1 MEFRIKTT
9 IEFKLKH
16 PEHKDTLGPSPILT
30 CEEENTLVRWI
41 QETASKGFP
50 KKANDLKSSVQ
61 KFLIENPRPNNFKD
75 NRPGDGWLKGFLK
88 RHPGVSRRTSEGVTA
103 ASACVSERDI
113 KNWFKNIE
121 TSVKEKHLEEVLTD
135 PSRIFNGDESGF
147 QICPSTGKVFAMK
160 GFKNVYNVE
169 KSSSKENV
177 TVMFTFSADGKIC
190 VPMVIYPYQ
199 RIPEKVAK
207 GINPKWGVGRSDN
220 GWMTAETF
228 YQYIANVFYPHLIEN
243 NIKLPVILFV
253 DGHKSHLSYQLSLL
267 CNELQIE
274 VIALYPNATRILQ
287 PCDVSI
293 FL

>member
-1 MEFRIKTT
+1 
-9 IEFKLKH
+9 
-16 PEHKDTLGPSPILT
+16 
-30 CEEENTLVRWI
+30 
-41 QETASKGFP
+41 
-50 KKANDLKSSVQ
+50 
-61 KFLIENPRPNNFKD
+61 
-75 NRPGDGWLKGFLK
+75 
-88 RHPGVSRRTSEGVTA
+88 
-103 ASACVSERDI
+103 
-113 KNWFKNIE
+113 
-121 TSVKEKHLEEVLTD
+121 
-135 PSRIFNGDESGF
+135 
-147 QICPSTGKVFAMK
+147 MK

-253 DGHKSHLSYQLSLL
+253 DGYKSNLSYQLSLL

-293 FL
+293 FRPLKEAWRQSVREWEEQHPGGVVNKVVFASILEQAIKKAVKLKQ